1 MAKDAAA
8 TAKKKMTKAQT
19 VAELATKTGL
29 SKKQI
34 GDVFD
39 ALRDTLKREL
49 GKRGTGQ
56 FEVPGIVRL
65 KIREQEARKGVKFR
79 NPATG
84 EVVVRDVPKSR
95 KLRSTPVKA
104 LKDLVL

>member
-1 MAKDAAA
+1 MAKDAP
-8 TAKKKMTKAQT
+8 AKKKMTKAQT

-34 GDVFD
+34 GEVFD

-49 GKRGTGQ
+49 GKRGVGQ

-84 EVVVRDVPKSR
+84 EVMVRDVQKSR
-95 KLRSTPVKA
+95 KLRATPVKA

>member
-1 MAKDAAA
+1 M
-8 TAKKKMTKAQT
+8 
-19 VAELATKTGL
+19 
-29 SKKQI
+29 
-34 GDVFD
+34 
-39 ALRDTLKREL
+39 
-49 GKRGTGQ
+49 
-56 FEVPGIVRL
+56 
-65 KIREQEARKGVKFR
+65 KFR